1 MCIILPKTA
10 DFCGFWFVYFAGLVC
25 FFRYVV
31 CKQITKKEVKTMAK
45 KKKNLFVAAYYAAIN
60 SENGIEKICWALGS
74 EYISESTAYCWI
86 EEEHTEKEIVDMLRK
101 IGYDIPKEFKG
112 SDKILTCED

>member
-1 MCIILPKTA
+1 
-10 DFCGFWFVYFAGLVC
+10 
-25 FFRYVV
+25 
-31 CKQITKKEVKTMAK
+31 MAK

-86 EEEHTEKEIVDMLRK
+86 EEEHTEKEIVAM
-101 IGYDIPKEFKG
+101 
-112 SDKILTCED
+112 